1 LDLVVEDLKQT
12 TAKGFWWLGRKIH
25 VRMHLAVYFL
35 QKIYDLTDRAA
46 EYGVKDNAAY
56 QLFCGVNIV
65 KGWHPPDHT
74 SIENFRNRLS
84 PETQRILACELA
96 RIAVELGF
104 ADPREVD
111 LDSTV
116 QEANIAYPSDAAL
129 LTKLAGM
136 GKKVFDYLK
145 QKTKGI
151 LPRGLDI
158 NMQTIKEKSREYF
171 FLGRNTGI
179 EKRRRVFGEF
189 HKLVKSQ
196 LYPLI
201 DICTELDARRF
212 QKAPWNIQSVMTQ
225 IKTNAKRYLL
235 DVAHFIRTHKIK
247 CGKILSFHSK
257 AVACIKKG
265 KPGKDKEF
273 GRVFQ
278 LGRIKGNFMF
288 AIACTDIRMDDK
300 AAFSSLLQEHRALFG
315 DENVLSATADKGY
328 WSAKNLDT
336 AKKYGVQ
343 EIGLQ
348 RPARIKSKEG
358 LPSEERQSFL
368 KGRRAGIEPLIG
380 HAKHGGQ
387 LGRSRMKS
395 DKATLGA
402 GYGSVLGLNLR
413 QLIRCQ
419 AGKMK
424 KVA

>member
-1 LDLVVEDLKQT
+1 MGFSISGRDGIIQPSCVAIKVCREHPLLALGSSLPWGRLLDLVVEDLKQT
-12 TAKGFWWLGRKIH
+12 T
-25 VRMHLAVYFL
+25 
-35 QKIYDLTDRAA
+35 
-46 EYGVKDNAAY
+46 
-56 QLFCGVNIV
+56 
-65 KGWHPPDHT
+65 
-74 SIENFRNRLS
+74 
-84 PETQRILACELA
+84 
-96 RIAVELGF
+96 
-104 ADPREVD
+104 
-111 LDSTV
+111 
-116 QEANIAYPSDAAL
+116 
-129 LTKLAGM
+129 
-136 GKKVFDYLK
+136 
-145 QKTKGI
+145 
-151 LPRGLDI
+151 
-158 NMQTIKEKSREYF
+158 
-171 FLGRNTGI
+171 
-179 EKRRRVFGEF
+179 
-189 HKLVKSQ
+189 
-196 LYPLI
+196 
-201 DICTELDARRF
+201 
-212 QKAPWNIQSVMTQ
+212 
-225 IKTNAKRYLL
+225 AKRYLL

-247 CGKILSFHSK
+247 RGKILSFHSK